1 MLCVM
6 KRVFLFAALCAA
18 VCGSASAQTYC
29 VEAGPAEISVTRR
42 DGRAVVTG
50 EGAFQLPDHF
60 VWGAS
65 VIRGDEGRYYMI
77 YSAVP
82 TGKYA
87 FDPGWVLGSKMGLAV
102 SDRPDGG
109 FRHLGFFLNE
119 DGFRPDRSAWDA
131 QTVMNPHVRR
141 FGDKY
146 YLYYVGGVDLG
157 NDRVRSAD
165 GTLPLRARVQQS
177 LRIGVI
183 EFETFAD
190 LLAGRFERLNGPLL
204 APRTRVKPNDI
215 VDPSPEGTRPMPDN
229 IIVVNPAVV
238 YRPSDGKYLLYFK
251 GNVYDPA
258 WRGVHG
264 VAIGD
269 SPAGP
274 FVPLDLEVLTIKD
287 GDKRLSA
294 EDPYVWYCARDS
306 CFYAVFKDFT
316 GAFTRSEPCLA
327 VMRSRDGIEW
337 ELPERSLFMK
347 KQVVLPSGE
356 VAKVARLERPQ
367 LLVDEQGVPLVLYC
381 ACAVDEVNGRIDG
394 GSFNVQIPL
403 RSE

>member
-1 MLCVM
+1 M
-6 KRVFLFAALCAA
+6 KTYLLAAIVSLTGYHGATAQAYRVRA
-18 VCGSASAQTYC
+18 
-29 VEAGPAEISVTRR
+29 EPAEISVIRR
-42 DGRAVVTG
+42 DGQAVVNG
-50 EGAFQLPDHF
+50 EGAFQVPGHF

-65 VIRGDEGRYYMI
+65 VVPGGDGRYYMI
-77 YSAVP
+77 FSAAP
-82 TGKYA
+82 AGKYP
-87 FDPGWVLGSKMGLAV
+87 FDLAWVLGSKMGLAV

-109 FRHLGFFLNE
+109 FRHLGFFLNP

-131 QTVMNPHVRR
+131 QTVMNPHVRK

-146 YLYYVGGVDLG
+146 YLYYVGGVDPG

-165 GTLPLRARVQQS
+165 GTLPLRDRIQQS

-183 EFETFAD
+183 VFDSFTD
-190 LLAGRFERLNGPLL
+190 LLAGNFERSNVPLL
-204 APRTRVKPNDI
+204 SPRTRVKPDRI
-215 VDPSPEGTRPMPDN
+215 VDPSPEGTPPMPDN
-229 IIVVNPAVV
+229 IIVVNPSVA

-251 GNVYDPA
+251 GNVYDPG

-264 VAIGD
+264 VAVGD

-274 FVPLDLEVLTIKD
+274 FTPLDREVLTIRG

-294 EDPYVWYCARDS
+294 EDPYVWYSSRDT

-316 GAFTRSEPCLA
+316 GAFTRGEPSLA
-327 VMRSRDGIEW
+327 VMQSRDGIEW
-337 ELPERSLFMK
+337 TLPEKSLFMK
-347 KQVVLPSGE
+347 KQLVLPGGTIL
-356 VAKVARLERPQ
+356 KTARLERPQ
-367 LLVDEQGVPLVLYC
+367 LLVDGEGVPQVLYS
-381 ACAVDEVNGRIDG
+381 ACAVDEVNGRTDG

>member
-1 MLCVM
+1 M
-6 KRVFLFAALCAA
+6 KRILLTAALCAA
-18 VCGSASAQTYC
+18 VYTSASAQAYR
-29 VEAGPAEISVTRR
+29 VQAEPAEISVTRR
-42 DGRAVVTG
+42 DGQAVVNG
-50 EGAFQLPDHF
+50 EGAFQVPGHF

-65 VIRGDEGRYYMI
+65 VIQGDDGRYCMI

-82 TGKYA
+82 AGKYS

-109 FRHLGFFLNE
+109 FRHLGFFLNP

-131 QTVMNPHVRR
+131 QTVTNPHVRK

-146 YLYYVGGVDLG
+146 YLYYVGGVDPG

-165 GTLPLRARVQQS
+165 GTLPLRDRIQQS
-177 LRIGVI
+177 LRIGVVV
-183 EFETFAD
+183 FDSFVD
-190 LLAGRFERLNGPLL
+190 LLAGNFERSNVPLL
-204 APRTRVKPNDI
+204 APRTRVKPDRI
-215 VDPSPEGTRPMPDN
+215 GDPSPEGTRPMPDN

-264 VAIGD
+264 VAVGD

-274 FVPLDLEVLTIKD
+274 FTPLDREVLTIKG

-294 EDPYVWYCARDS
+294 EDPYVWYCDRDKQ
-306 CFYAVFKDFT
+306 FYAIFKDFT
-316 GAFTRSEPCLA
+316 GAFTRGEPCLA
-327 VMRSRDGIEW
+327 VMQSRDGVEW
-337 ELPERSLFMK
+337 ELPEQSLFMK
-347 KQVVLPSGE
+347 KQVILPSGE
-356 VAKVARLERPQ
+356 ILKVARLERPQ
-367 LLVDEQGVPLVLYC
+367 LLTDGQGVPQVLYS
-381 ACAVDEVNGRIDG
+381 ACAIDEVNPRVDG

>member
-1 MLCVM
+1 M
-6 KRVFLFAALCAA
+6 KNILLSAALCAA
-18 VCGSASAQTYC
+18 VYSPAHAQAYR
-29 VEAGPAEISVTRR
+29 VQAEPAEISVSRR
-42 DGRAVVTG
+42 DGTAVVSG
-50 EGAFQLPDHF
+50 DGAFQVPGHF

-65 VIRGDEGRYYMI
+65 VIQGDGGRYYMV

-82 TGKYA
+82 TGKYS
-87 FDPGWVLGSKMGLAV
+87 FDPAWVLGSKMGLAV

-109 FRHLGFFLNE
+109 FRHLGFFLNQ
-119 DGFRPDRSAWDA
+119 DGFRPDQSAWDA
-131 QTVMNPHVRR
+131 QTVMNPHLRK

-183 EFETFAD
+183 EFDSFND
-190 LLAGRFERLNGPLL
+190 LLAGKFERSNVPLL
-204 APRTRVKPNDI
+204 APRTRVKPGDI
-215 VDPSPEGTRPMPDN
+215 VDPSPEGTQPMPDN

-251 GNVYDPA
+251 GNVYDPT

-264 VAIGD
+264 VAISD

-274 FVPLDLEVLTIKD
+274 FVPLDLEVLTIKG

-294 EDPYVWYCARDS
+294 EDPYVWYCDRDKQ
-306 CFYAVFKDFT
+306 FYAIFKDFT
-316 GAFTRSEPCLA
+316 GAFTRGEPCLA
-327 VMRSRDGIEW
+327 VMQSRDGIEW
-337 ELPERSLFMK
+337 ELPEQSLFMK

-356 VAKVARLERPQ
+356 ILKVARLERPQ
-367 LLVDEQGVPLVLYC
+367 LLVDGQGVPQVLYS
-381 ACAVDEVNGRIDG
+381 ACAVDEVNGRTDG

>member
-1 MLCVM
+1 M
-6 KRVFLFAALCAA
+6 KREILCAALCAA
-18 VCGSASAQTYC
+18 IYSPASAQAYR
-29 VEAGPAEISVTRR
+29 VEAGPAEIGVIRR
-42 DGRAVVTG
+42 DGRAVVSG
-50 EGAFQLPDHF
+50 EGAFQQPDHF

-65 VIRGDEGRYYMI
+65 VIRGDDGRYYMV

-87 FDPGWVLGSKMGLAV
+87 FDPAWVLSSKMGLAV

-131 QTVMNPHVRR
+131 QTVMNPHLRK
-141 FGDKY
+141 FGDRY

-183 EFETFAD
+183 AFESFDD
-190 LLAGRFERLNGPLL
+190 LLAGRFERSFGPLL

-215 VDPSPEGTRPMPDN
+215 VDPSPAGTQPKPDN

-238 YRPSDGKYLLYFK
+238 CRPTDGKYLLYFK
-251 GNVYDPA
+251 GNLYDPT

-269 SPAGP
+269 SPTGP
-274 FVPLDLEVLTIKD
+274 FVPQDCEVLTIE
-287 GDKRLSA
+287 GADKRLSA
-294 EDPYVWYCARDS
+294 EDPYVWYSGRDS

-337 ELPERSLFMK
+337 ELPEQSLFMK

-381 ACAVDEVNGRIDG
+381 ACAVDEVNARVDG

-403 RSE
+403 RNEAR